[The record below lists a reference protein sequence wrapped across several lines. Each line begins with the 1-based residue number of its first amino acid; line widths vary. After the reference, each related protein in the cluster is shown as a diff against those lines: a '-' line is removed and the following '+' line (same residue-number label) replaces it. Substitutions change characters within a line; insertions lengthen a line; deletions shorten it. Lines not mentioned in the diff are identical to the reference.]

1 MYMSGSLPSNHI
13 TLSYIHHLRYSRWL
27 YDCGSPLL
35 DRLHAM
41 GKAIGITDAL

>member
-1 MYMSGSLPSNHI
+1 MYMSGSVLFNDI

-27 YDCGSPLL
+27 YDCGSSPL
-35 DRLHAM
+35 DPLHAM